1 MSLKKVSVS
10 TLLLLF
16 LGGLVLVTYIHM
28 QSRST
33 KIWWGKIT
41 QSVQTD
47 SKQPS
52 TSSLLGE
59 TRRGVIKPESSQPIG
74 KRETTSS
81 KSPHPSSAPGASPSQ
96 AAEEDKIEEIVVVKE
111 GQIISSLAKEFY
123 GMSNT
128 TLIAFILDSNP
139 EITDAD
145 FITVGQKIRVPKL
158 TEESLIITDDHT
170 YRIHVGTFMDLGFE
184 RLYRNEPILKGKEIE
199 IRSRK
204 VSRKDT
210 WYSIVI
216 GKFSDKDEALKTTE
230 ILKEKGLLPFFG
242 GVPKEQM

>member
-1 MSLKKVSVS
+1 MSSKKVSVT

-16 LGGLVLVTYIHM
+16 LGALVLVTYKYI

-47 SKQPS
+47 GKQ
-52 TSSLLGE
+52 
-59 TRRGVIKPESSQPIG
+59 
-74 KRETTSS
+74 ETTSS
-81 KSPHPSSAPGASPSQ
+81 ESPHPTFAPVASPSQ
-96 AAEEDKIEEIVVVKE
+96 APEEDRMEEIVVVKE
-111 GQIISSLAKEFY
+111 GQIISSLAKKFY
-123 GMSNT
+123 GTSNT
-128 TLIAFILDSNP
+128 TLIAFILDFNP

-145 FITVGQKIRVPKL
+145 LVTVGQKIRVPKL
-158 TEESLIITDDHT
+158 TEESLIMMSDHA
-170 YRIHVGTFMDLGFE
+170 YRIHVGTFMDPGFE
-184 RLYRNEPILKGKEIE
+184 RFYRNEPILKGKEIE